1 MKTKTVCNY
10 AVIRFLPYPETE
22 EFVNVGV
29 ILACPETR
37 TVDYKLETRRRDR
50 ITGFFPELD
59 AGVFIEGRRSFKCEM
74 ERIKDLLGNNNP
86 GQMEFRIQEKE
97 FQQIFNQIVKPRET
111 IFRFSTVGTVMADDA
126 CKELEA
132 LYRYYVERQF
142 ATHEEYQETI
152 MANRLRVQ
160 LKAKD
165 ILRFYEEKRFGD
177 DEYGVKI
184 PFVHQLSGQGARLKA
199 MKPLYLDKPDTTKI
213 IEHGDRW
220 CMRIQRLR
228 KMNNFPNEMLFVV
241 QCPKSD
247 KKARA
252 ADEVIKELKLL
263 DTIVVP
269 ETEDQVILN
278 FAKAI

>member
-126 CKELEA
+126 CKELDA
-132 LYRYYVERQF
+132 LYRYLVERQF
-142 ATHEEYQETI
+142 ATH
-152 MANRLRVQ
+152 
-160 LKAKD
+160 
-165 ILRFYEEKRFGD
+165 
-177 DEYGVKI
+177 
-184 PFVHQLSGQGARLKA
+184 
-199 MKPLYLDKPDTTKI
+199 
-213 IEHGDRW
+213 
-220 CMRIQRLR
+220 
-228 KMNNFPNEMLFVV
+228 
-241 QCPKSD
+241 
-247 KKARA
+247 
-252 ADEVIKELKLL
+252 
-263 DTIVVP
+263 
-269 ETEDQVILN
+269 
-278 FAKAI
+278 